1 MSQFS
6 DIVKEAQGRF
16 PSYRGKRSHGGGH
29 FGGSPSKPEVVEF
42 PNKRSRGPDAAVR
55 ISGKSR
61 GPSLGDDVFKRWG
74 GSAAAPEPGVKFDA
88 VTGTHV
94 PDPKFTKVERIKQI
108 LGSRA
113 AKRIGLYGL
122 GAAGVVGAVAGIDA
136 LRNALD
142 KRVGKEKAFK
152 NMIKDNPSLAHSD
165 PVHVK
170 KVFNTLYTFNKD
182 MAKDPLV
189 AGSFTRRSLM
199 FKDEGI
205 QPMDVKTL
213 TEIRKNMRDGKGGS
227 PTRDIIGDLGT
238 IGGLARFVG

>member
-6 DIVKEAQGRF
+6 NVVKKASARYVGRF
-16 PSYRGKRSHGGGH
+16 PGRSGHHGGAKN
-29 FGGSPSKPEVVEF
+29 SPDVVRM
-42 PNKRSRGPDAAVR
+42 PRAGRGP
-55 ISGKSR
+55 R
-61 GPSLGDDVFKRWG
+61 GRSADLADDIIKKWG
-74 GSAAAPEPGVKFDA
+74 GQVAKMEPGRQFDA
-88 VTGTHV
+88 LTESFVAEPKVT
-94 PDPKFTKVERIKQI
+94 KIQRLKQI
-108 LGSRA
+108 LTGSG
-113 AKRIGLYGL
+113 AKRLGLYGL

-152 NMIKDNPSLAHSD
+152 NMIKDNPSLASAD
-165 PVHVK
+165 PEHVR
-170 KVFNTLYTFNKD
+170 KVFGTLYTFNKD

-213 TEIRKNMRDGKGGS
+213 TEIRKNMRDSKGGGS
-227 PTRDIIGDLGT
+227 RVRDAVGDLGT
-238 IGGLARFVG
+238 IGGLARFAG